1 MYRVAVDKARGLSKM
16 EPVAICNYGIFLY
29 NQRKDAERAVEL
41 LQDGL
46 LRLRHFLL
54 IDICTYNVTISTF
67 LPALCNDILYVY
79 SILSYPGHRGLVK
92 NYAHMTGAKNGKGPL
107 MIKN

>member
-46 LRLRHFLL
+46 LRSRHFLL
-54 IDICTYNVTISTF
+54 IDICTSLHIYT
-67 LPALCNDILYVY
+67 
-79 SILSYPGHRGLVK
+79 SIR
-92 NYAHMTGAKNGKGPL
+92 NYIYLFFYIYFQTY
-107 MIKN
+107 

>member
-46 LRLRHFLL
+46 LRLRHFFMYIQCNHTNL
-54 IDICTYNVTISTF
+54 ST
-67 LPALCNDILYVY
+67 C
-79 SILSYPGHRGLVK
+79 
-92 NYAHMTGAKNGKGPL
+92 PL
-107 MIKN
+107 

>member
-54 IDICTYNVTISTF
+54 IDICTYNGTIPTF
-67 LPALCNDILYVY
+67 LPAHTV